1 MCGGWVG
8 THVRAHAHQGE
19 KRTTDPLELELKA
32 VVSHLTWVLG
42 TELRSPGRIIH
53 ALNCKA
59 ITLAYFA
66 LKKF

>member
-32 VVSHLTWVLG
+32 VVSHPVVVVGTTLG
-42 TELRSPGRIIH
+42 FT
-53 ALNCKA
+53 AKA
-59 ITLAYFA
+59 TPF
-66 LKKF
+66 

>member
-32 VVSHLTWVLG
+32 VVSHPVVVVGTTLGFTAKATLLTA
-42 TELRSPGRIIH
+42 RP
-53 ALNCKA
+53 
-59 ITLAYFA
+59 
-66 LKKF
+66 